1 MPVRG
6 SRVAPEA
13 GASRVIVYLSPVIR
27 EKILQNRA
35 ALGIAYLC
43 LGVLVFSLQDAVIK
57 AVSGDYPL
65 TQVVSIRCI
74 VATPLLLAM
83 VHFESGIKS
92 IFSRDFVPLIGRA
105 FLLLLAYTTYYMAF
119 PALPL
124 ADAVA
129 LYSTVPLFAMALAVP
144 LLGER
149 IGWRRV
155 TAVTI
160 GFAGVIVMLRPG
172 AGLFEPAALLSLFS
186 AATYAL
192 SMVMARRLGTETTA
206 SVMAFYQ
213 NGVYLVGAMLIAG
226 VLATAGFQE
235 AKHPSIDFL
244 VRAWVWPT
252 LSDLLLIAS
261 CGVIAAVGMTL
272 LTSAYRVAKASVVTS
287 FEYTGMLWAP
297 LWGFLFF
304 GEVPYLT
311 TLAGAGLIIAA
322 GLFALS
328 SPSARESAPG

>member
-1 MPVRG
+1 M
-6 SRVAPEA
+6 
-13 GASRVIVYLSPVIR
+13 
-27 EKILQNRA
+27 QNRA

-43 LGVLVFSLQDAVIK
+43 LGVLVFSIQDAIIK

-65 TQVVSIRCI
+65 TQVVSTRCI
-74 VATPLLLAM
+74 VSAPILLLM
-83 VHFESGIKS
+83 VHFESGLRS
-92 IFSRDFVPLIGRA
+92 IVSKEFWALVGRSM
-105 FLLLLAYTTYYMAF
+105 LMLLAYTSYYMAF

-129 LYSTVPLFAMALAVP
+129 LFFTVPLFAMALAVP
-144 LLGER
+144 LLGEH
-149 IGWRRV
+149 IGWRRI
-155 TAVTI
+155 TAVVI
-160 GFAGVIVMLRPG
+160 GFAGVMVMLRPG
-172 AGLFEPAALLSLFS
+172 SGLFEPAALLSLFS

-192 SMVMARRLGTETTA
+192 SMLMARRLGNEATA

-213 NGVYLVGAMLIAG
+213 NGVYLLGATLIAAL
-226 VLATAGFQE
+226 LAATGIHE
-235 AKHPSIDFL
+235 ASHPSLNFL
-244 VRAWVWPT
+244 VRPWVWPT
-252 LSDLLLIAS
+252 TKDFLLIAS

-272 LTSAYRVAKASVVTS
+272 LTHAYRIAQASVVTS

-304 GEVPYLT
+304 GEIPHLT

-328 SPSARESAPG
+328 SPAARENKAR

>member
-1 MPVRG
+1 M
-6 SRVAPEA
+6 
-13 GASRVIVYLSPVIR
+13 
-27 EKILQNRA
+27 QNRA

-43 LGVLVFSLQDAVIK
+43 LGVLVFSLQDAIVK

-65 TQVVSIRCI
+65 TQVVAIRCI
-74 VATPLLLAM
+74 ISAPILLVL
-83 VHFESGIKS
+83 VHFDGGIGA
-92 IFSRDFVPLIGRA
+92 IFSKDFLPLVGRGG
-105 FLLLLAYTTYYMAF
+105 LMLLAYTSYYMAF

-129 LYSTVPLFAMALAVP
+129 LYFTVPLFAMALAVP
-144 LLGER
+144 LLGES
-149 IGWRRV
+149 IGWRRI
-155 TAVTI
+155 TAVMV

-192 SMVMARRLGTETTA
+192 SMLMARKLGNTATA

-213 NGVYLVGAMLIAG
+213 NGIYLVGALAIAG
-226 VLATAGFQE
+226 VFAATGIHE
-235 AKHPSIDFL
+235 ASHPSLNFL
-244 VRAWVWPT
+244 VRSWVWPT
-252 LSDLLLIAS
+252 LHDFLLIAS
-261 CGVIAAVGMTL
+261 CGVIAAFGMVL
-272 LTSAYRVAKASVVTS
+272 LTQAYRVAKASVVTS

-297 LWGFLFF
+297 MWGFLFF
-304 GEVPYLT
+304 GEIPYLT

-328 SPSARESAPG
+328 SPSAREHRPEAA